1 MVYVMIKNNLF
12 KLLRE
17 KRADFGFKEIIALLI
32 VIIFFV
38 LALKIF
44 FPFLSDTL
52 MPTITDQI
60 QGMFDYFS

>member
-17 KRADFGFKEIIALLI
+17 KRADFGFNEIIALLI